1 MQVLACSTHP
11 TRERDYMSEDSRAAD
26 PHDSTP
32 QAGFTRR
39 TLVKGAA
46 WSAPV
51 IALAVA
57 APAAAASNA
66 LPPATFAYTGGS
78 LGVRSGNVAVFN
90 LNGIDS
96 EGAPAALPSGSAV
109 TVSPSPGIT
118 FVVVSSS
125 GATMVDNGDGSFTFV
140 VTATDVSAVLIRVRP
155 TGPVGDGIDFDT
167 ALSIEP
173 FTESFNIP
181 IIP

>member
-1 MQVLACSTHP
+1 
-11 TRERDYMSEDSRAAD
+11 MSEESPAAE
-26 PHDSTP
+26 PHHNTP
-32 QAGFTRR
+32 KIGFTRR
-39 TLVKGAA
+39 SLVKGAA

-57 APAAAASNA
+57 TPAAAASTS

-96 EGAPAALPSGSAV
+96 EGESAALPNGSTV

-118 FVVVSSS
+118 FVVVSYS
-125 GATMVDNGDGSFTFV
+125 GATMVDNGDGTFTFT
-140 VTATDVSAVLIRVRP
+140 VTSSDVSAVVIRVRP
-155 TGPVGDGIDFDT
+155 TGPVGDGIDFAT
-167 ALSIEP
+167 SLSIEP

-181 IIP
+181 IIA